1 MKTSDEEIKKIS
13 LENPTEVFVCEETG
27 RFAFNGLI
35 FNSEDELKNAIKV
48 QMKAV
53 KFLTGNRF
61 FRFLF
66 GIKKINKTIRKD

>member
-1 MKTSDEEIKKIS
+1 LKTSDEEIKKIS
-13 LENPTEVFVCEETG
+13 LENPTEVFVCEDTG

-66 GIKKINKTIRKD
+66 GIKKNKHSL